1 MEGQLL
7 GILRLDSSTG
17 GTYLALFGNRPVPLA
32 RVRGDPGV
40 RPSGKWLAAAAAAA
54 ASASAAGLFLGIL
67 LLIIGW
73 VIHCSSAESCAP
85 PGSFE

>member
-54 ASASAAGLFLGIL
+54 SASAAGLFLGIL

-73 VIHCSSAESCAP
+73 VIHCSSAETCAP
-85 PGSFE
+85 PGSFK